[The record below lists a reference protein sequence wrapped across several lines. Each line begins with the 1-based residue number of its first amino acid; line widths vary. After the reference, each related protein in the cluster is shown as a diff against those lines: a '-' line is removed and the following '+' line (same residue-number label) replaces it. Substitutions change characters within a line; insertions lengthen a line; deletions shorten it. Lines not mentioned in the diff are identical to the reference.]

1 MTTCGYF
8 FPHAQEVKGNLGDQ
22 LGGPGT
28 PAKTLGEPEGPPEIF
43 PRVQPC
49 SPIVE
54 CGSAFFEDISKG
66 MQILGN

>member
-1 MTTCGYF
+1 MF
-8 FPHAQEVKGNLGDQ
+8 NLGDQ

-28 PAKTLGEPEGPPEIF
+28 PAKMLEEPEGPPEIF

-54 CGSAFFEDISKG
+54 FGSAFCEDISKG
-66 MQILGN
+66 MEILVNYPILLTYMVVILM